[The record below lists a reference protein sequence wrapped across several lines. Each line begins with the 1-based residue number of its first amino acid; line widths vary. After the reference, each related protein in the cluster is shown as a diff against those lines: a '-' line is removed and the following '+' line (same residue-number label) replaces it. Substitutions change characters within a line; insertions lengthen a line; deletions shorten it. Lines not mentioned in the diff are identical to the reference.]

1 MSANHCCWYVLLF
14 PQFFWNISLFPGP
27 PSLLILLPMLTYE
40 AMNFIWFPYSPP
52 KLSTFTRFSY
62 GFLYILP
69 HAVPMMFLCVSSG
82 PHAFRYPS
90 HDWCLCDLRTL
101 LLPCVALC
109 FNMCSCDFLT
119 QGSSMDEGYP
129 ERDILELSLMRTS
142 YENHRIPWEK
152 QGKSQENDVNMLKTT
167 SVRMKP

>member
-1 MSANHCCWYVLLF
+1 MFYYFCNCIEIFPCFLVRRPFSYYYQCLPMRLWTSYDFRIVLLSC
-14 PQFFWNISLFPGP
+14 P
-27 PSLLILLPMLTYE
+27 
-40 AMNFIWFPYSPP
+40 
-52 KLSTFTRFSY
+52 LSQ
-62 GFLYILP
+62 GFLMVSYIYIYILP
-69 HAVPMMFLCVSSG
+69 HPVPMMFLCVSSG

-142 YENHRIPWEK
+142 YENHRTPWEK
-152 QGKSQENDVNMLKTT
+152 PGKSQENDGNMLKTT
-167 SVRMKP
+167 SVRRKP